1 MKPNEYFLQA
11 QEIKGLVDKLARIA
25 VKENRRDLRVVEA
38 VGLLTVAVL
47 VVGQVIAEQGDTS
60 E

>member
-47 VVGQVIAEQGDTS
+47 VVGKVIAELGDTS